1 MSTQQIRN
9 IIFTQLDPIIDNAK
23 KNAKNEAGKKLKELK
38 KQIPTPQELV
48 KKLSPEINEGTC
60 SEKGKE
66 KFRKNSDIQLAKIER
81 IKNQLN
87 RGIAKLEKTENGL
100 SDIINGGG
108 PIESITKI
116 QKIIEPILRILQIVV
131 AVTPLALAALGGI
144 GTGLVIDTISEK
156 RKNAKGKIGEY
167 VALFAILPAMFA
179 NYRNQA
185 LSIISIISLGKNQ
198 LQQVLIQ
205 VEKLEA
211 FQQYLSLQF
220 EQGCLNLYSGLDDT
234 TGTGDLDPNNILNLE
249 QQDILDASAN
259 IYEDLLNILQE
270 QNPNIDYSGGKL
282 VKRIYKIGENFSL
295 GQQISYQVIN
305 PLLLSNNNP
314 DSTPTDNES

>member
-23 KNAKNEAGKKLKELK
+23 KNAKNEAGKKLRELK

-87 RGIAKLEKTENGL
+87 KGIAKLEKTENDL
-100 SDIINGGG
+100 LDIINGGG
-108 PIESITKI
+108 PIELITKI
-116 QKIIEPILRILQIVV
+116 QRIIEPILRILQIVV
-131 AVTPLALAALGGI
+131 AVTPLALAVLGGI
-144 GTGLVIDTISEK
+144 GTGLAIDTISEK
-156 RKNAKGKIGEY
+156 KKNAKGKIGEY
-167 VALFAILPAMFA
+167 IALFAILPSMFA

-185 LSIISIISLGKNQ
+185 SSIVSVTSLGKNQ
-198 LQQVLIQ
+198 LQQVLFQ

-220 EQGCLNLYSGLDDT
+220 EQGC
-234 TGTGDLDPNNILNLE
+234 
-249 QQDILDASAN
+249 
-259 IYEDLLNILQE
+259 
-270 QNPNIDYSGGKL
+270 
-282 VKRIYKIGENFSL
+282 
-295 GQQISYQVIN
+295 
-305 PLLLSNNNP
+305 
-314 DSTPTDNES
+314 

>member
-1 MSTQQIRN
+1 MLPKI
-9 IIFTQLDPIIDNAK
+9 
-23 KNAKNEAGKKLKELK
+23 ELK
-38 KQIPTPQELV
+38 
-48 KKLSPEINEGTC
+48 SH
-60 SEKGKE
+60 
-66 KFRKNSDIQLAKIER
+66 
-81 IKNQLN
+81 
-87 RGIAKLEKTENGL
+87 
-100 SDIINGGG
+100 
-108 PIESITKI
+108 TKAI
-116 QKIIEPILRILQIVV
+116 
-131 AVTPLALAALGGI
+131 
-144 GTGLVIDTISEK
+144 
-156 RKNAKGKIGEY
+156 NAKGKIGEY
-167 VALFAILPAMFA
+167 VALFAILPAMFT
-179 NYRNQA
+179 NYINQA

-249 QQDILDASAN
+249 QQDILNASTN